1 LNKLI
6 LGFLLFSSALIA
18 QIISKSET
26 PTFFIPEIFQDF
38 PNVRDISIS
47 KNQQEIYF
55 TVEGFRKE
63 FSFIAVVRFQNGNWG
78 KVKVVS
84 FSGKDKDLEPFL
96 SPDNLKLY
104 FVSNR
109 PVSLNI
115 PKIDMDIWV
124 VERKSIASK
133 WSKPKNMGAVINTD
147 KDEFYPSVTNSGN
160 LYFTATYEDS
170 KGLEDIYVSTF
181 INGKY
186 SKPVSLS
193 TSVNSTTYEFNAFVS
208 PNEDL
213 ILFTSYKR
221 EGSFGGG
228 DLYMSKKEDNG
239 DWSEAKNLGSSI
251 NSNKIDYCPFVNFK
265 TNTLYFT
272 SERSQQNKN
281 FTKPM
286 TIKELLNHMNSRPN
300 GMSRIYKVE
309 EFSKLIN

>member
-1 LNKLI
+1 MNKLI